1 MKFNW
6 GWGITLFLVVFMSFI
21 LQLVYRCT
29 QQRVDLVSEK
39 YYENEIKYQQRI
51 DMEKNTASLIEDL
64 NIQTKNGLMEINYPS
79 LSGVR
84 TGKIT
89 FFKPDD
95 SRIDF
100 VVPVDSTSGI
110 LSQKVDITQMKKGWW
125 NVQVQWNQEGTPF
138 YSEKKVLID

>member
-89 FFKPDD
+89 FSNRTTPA
-95 SRIDF
+95 S
-100 VVPVDSTSGI
+100 I
-110 LSQKVDITQMKKGWW
+110 LW
-125 NVQVQWNQEGTPF
+125 F
-138 YSEKKVLID
+138 LLIQHPEFFLRKWILPK

>member
-1 MKFNW
+1 M
-6 GWGITLFLVVFMSFI
+6 
-21 LQLVYRCT
+21 
-29 QQRVDLVSEK
+29 
-39 YYENEIKYQQRI
+39 
-51 DMEKNTASLIEDL
+51 IEDL